1 MFSSFINEMSKEKLR
16 KQVTISTYHWKN
28 LNSNLKDKNASFST
42 CWTAWMMIYHLKNSD
57 LQNDCRRRQN
67 QCQYHH
73 VYSQLIWFQHSS
85 LKSFNFSR
93 TFCQRKRYIS
103 VNSIFTRRY
112 QFHHLFSSMSESQ
125 SFKDWQNFRQVLL
138 HWVHDTTQH
147 RLMIQM
153 TTLEKFFEQNSDNDR
168 EQSLLQLMSMCLDT

>member
-1 MFSSFINEMSKEKLR
+1 MFSSFINKMSKEELR

-28 LNSNLKDKNASFST
+28 LNSDLKDKNANFLI
-42 CWTAWMMIYHLKNSD
+42 CWTARMMIYHLKNSD

-73 VYSQLIWFQHSS
+73 VYFQLIWSQHNS
-85 LKSFNFSR
+85 LKSFDFSR
-93 TFCQRKRYIS
+93 TSCQRKRCIS
-103 VNSIFTRRY
+103 VNSIFTHRY
-112 QFHHLFSSMSESQ
+112 QSRHLLSSMSESQ
-125 SFKDWQNFRQVLL
+125 SFKDQQNFHQVLL

-153 TTLEKFFEQNSDNDR
+153 TTLEKFFEQNSDDDR
-168 EQSLLQLMSMCLDT
+168 EQSLLQLMLMYLDT

>member
-1 MFSSFINEMSKEKLR
+1 MFSSFINKMSKEELR

-28 LNSNLKDKNASFST
+28 LNSGLKDKNASFST
-42 CWTAWMMIYHLKNSD
+42 RWTTWMIIYHLKNSD

-73 VYSQLIWFQHSS
+73 VYSQLIWSQHSS
-85 LKSFNFSR
+85 LESFDFSR
-93 TFCQRKRYIS
+93 TSCQRKRRIS

-112 QFHHLFSSMSESQ
+112 QSCHLLSLMSESQ
-125 SFKDWQNFRQVLL
+125 SLKDWQNFHQVLL
-138 HWVHDTTQH
+138 HWVDDTTQH

-153 TTLEKFFEQNSDNDR
+153 TTLEKFFEQNSDDDR
-168 EQSLLQLMSMCLDT
+168 E

>member
-1 MFSSFINEMSKEKLR
+1 MFSSFINEMSKEELR
-16 KQVTISTYHWKN
+16 KQAIILTYHWKN
-28 LNSNLKDKNASFST
+28 LNLDLKDKNASFLIH
-42 CWTAWMMIYHLKNSD
+42 WTAQMMIYHLKNSD

-73 VYSQLIWFQHSS
+73 VYFQLIWSQHSS
-85 LKSFNFSR
+85 LKSFDFSR
-93 TFCQRKRYIS
+93 TSCQRKRRIS
-103 VNSIFTRRY
+103 VNSILTRRY
-112 QFHHLFSSMSESQ
+112 QSCHLFSSMNESQ
-125 SFKDWQNFRQVLL
+125 SFKDWQNFHQVLL

-153 TTLEKFFEQNSDNDR
+153 TTLEKFFEQNSDDDR

>member
-1 MFSSFINEMSKEKLR
+1 MFSSFIKEISKEELR
-16 KQVTISTYHWKN
+16 KQVIISTYHWKN
-28 LNSNLKDKNASFST
+28 LNSGLKDKNASFLT
-42 CWTAWMMIYHLKNSD
+42 YCTAWMMIYHLKNSD
-57 LQNDCRRRQN
+57 LQNDCRKRQN

-73 VYSQLIWFQHSS
+73 VYFQLIWSQHSS
-85 LKSFNFSR
+85 LESFNFSR
-93 TFCQRKRYIS
+93 TSCQRKRCIS

-112 QFHHLFSSMSESQ
+112 QSCHLLSSMSESQ
-125 SFKDWQNFRQVLL
+125 SLKDQQNFHQVLL

-153 TTLEKFFEQNSDNDR
+153 TTLEKFFEQNLDDDR